1 MKEYIKLCSKKEREI
16 LSLKYTKDT
25 PIDVI
30 KNFLGNAFVRCA
42 YGEIE
47 IKISD
52 ETKSLICGEYIVKDM
67 TDGSI
72 NIYNE
77 ETFNKLYLE
86 QNVIT
91 LGFETIL
98 FFLKNDFKVRRI
110 QWAEDEY
117 LWTKNINIRN
127 NTLLSY
133 ISSLPLKKEEKGKI
147 EILHHKD
154 NKDVLWQPM
163 LEDIIAYDWMVDFL

>member
-52 ETKSLICGEYIVKDM
+52 
-67 TDGSI
+67 
-72 NIYNE
+72 
-77 ETFNKLYLE
+77 
-86 QNVIT
+86 
-91 LGFETIL
+91 
-98 FFLKNDFKVRRI
+98 LKNKI
-110 QWAEDEY
+110 PNA
-117 LWTKNINIRN
+117 NIIFFVILDYFLFYNF
-127 NTLLSY
+127 Y
-133 ISSLPLKKEEKGKI
+133 PISISVIK
-147 EILHHKD
+147 
-154 NKDVLWQPM
+154 Q
-163 LEDIIAYDWMVDFL
+163 FLFN

>member
-1 MKEYIKLCSKKEREI
+1 MKEYIKICSKKEREI

-30 KNFLGNAFVRCA
+30 KNFLGDAFIRCA

-91 LGFETIL
+91 LGQRKRDKFMT
-98 FFLKNDFKVRRI
+98 
-110 QWAEDEY
+110 Y
-117 LWTKNINIRN
+117 
-127 NTLLSY
+127 LSY
-133 ISSLPLKKEEKGKI
+133 
-147 EILHHKD
+147 
-154 NKDVLWQPM
+154 
-163 LEDIIAYDWMVDFL
+163 F